1 MTAAPHLNQRWI
13 LATDIDNTLTGDPEA
28 LTSLTAEL
36 RQARDAGTLILVLTT
51 GRRIEQVVSGI
62 EDEGL
67 PNPDAVICQVGTE
80 IHLPPFTSHDPPL
93 PAWDERLHR
102 TFSRDQALALLED
115 IPGLEMQPP
124 ECNTP
129 LKVSCYLDKTPNP
142 EQAANEIR
150 RRAANQAPTCQVVWS
165 SGRDLD
171 ILPAA
176 AGKGKAVRFLQNHL
190 ALSETPVVV
199 AGDSGNDSAM
209 FTAFQRGIVVANAN
223 PELKQAT
230 RSLREKTIFFATHSC
245 AAGVHEGLRHFGILP
260 YRPNP

>member
-1 MTAAPHLNQRWI
+1 MTAPPSPKPRWI
-13 LATDIDNTLTGDPEA
+13 LASDIDNTLTGNAEA
-28 LTSLTAEL
+28 LATLAAEL
-36 RQARDAGTLILVLTT
+36 RQARDAGTLVLVLTT
-51 GRRIEQVVSGI
+51 GRRIEQVISGI

-80 IHLPPFTSHDPPL
+80 IHLPPFTSDDPPL
-93 PAWDERLHR
+93 PAWDEQLHR
-102 TFSRDQALALLED
+102 SFSRDHALALLED

-150 RRAANQAPTCQVVWS
+150 RRAAEQAPTCQVVWS

-171 ILPAA
+171 IIPAA

-190 ALSETPVVV
+190 ELTSAPVVV

-209 FTAFQRGIVVANAN
+209 FTAFQRGIVVANAQT
-223 PELKQAT
+223 ELKQAS
-230 RSLREKTIFFATHSC
+230 RSLREKDVFFATQPH
-245 AAGVHEGLRHFGILP
+245 AAGVHEGLRHFGVLS
-260 YRPNP
+260 